1 MKSILFVLFISTFS
15 FASINNINS
24 FEADFKQIIT
34 DEKDKKL
41 TYSGHILASKPQN
54 ALWNYTKPV
63 KKKIYIQGHI
73 VTIVEPEIE
82 QVIQRELSSDFNF
95 FKIIK
100 RAKQIDKNKYL
111 AVDKNIKFTI
121 FIKDETIKSIS
132 YIDEFENNV
141 KIVFKNQKQNKK
153 IDSKIF
159 YPIIPPEYDIITD

>member
-82 QVIQRELSSDFNF
+82 QVIRRELSSDFNF

-111 AVDKNIKFTI
+111 AVDKNIKFTTGI
-121 FIKDETIKSIS
+121 HCSRCPPFFSINYILITIHLN
-132 YIDEFENNV
+132 FA
-141 KIVFKNQKQNKK
+141 F
-153 IDSKIF
+153 
-159 YPIIPPEYDIITD
+159 DICCI